1 MPVYKANALVLRRI
15 PLGETDK
22 ILTLYT
28 REWGKLSAVAKGS
41 RRTTSRLAGATEPL
55 MFLRALLAEGMNL
68 DVLTQA
74 EIRESF
80 PLSRADFGRF
90 LRATY
95 CCELMDRVTEER
107 HADPG
112 AFDLLLS
119 TLYIL
124 QRAVDPDVPVH
135 AFELQLMAHE
145 GYEPGL
151 DACVR
156 CETPFTG
163 LPADASTPC
172 IMESAY
178 SPVRGGALCAECAAA
193 TREEVLRMTPETA
206 AIMRRLMSEE
216 NARALAALELTPQ
229 VSQEMNRAIRAH
241 LRYRLERDVRSTAFL
256 DAYRIGAM
264 DDLPDQDNLTNRQ
277 PIPDRAAAR

>member
-1 MPVYKANALVLRRI
+1 
-15 PLGETDK
+15 
-22 ILTLYT
+22 
-28 REWGKLSAVAKGS
+28 
-41 RRTTSRLAGATEPL
+41 
-55 MFLRALLAEGMNL
+55 MNL
-68 DVLTQA
+68 DVLTQC

-80 PLSRADFGRF
+80 PLVRGDFGRF

-95 CCELMDRVTEER
+95 CCELLDRVTEER
-107 HADPG
+107 HADPE

-145 GYEPGL
+145 GYEPRL
-151 DACVR
+151 DSCIR
-156 CETPFTG
+156 CETEFTD
-163 LPADASTPC
+163 LPDGASEGRSLTPTPC
-172 IMESAY
+172 IIEAAY

-193 TREEVLRMTPETA
+193 TREEVLRLTPETA
-206 AIMRRLMSEE
+206 AVMRQLMAEDS
-216 NARALAALELTPQ
+216 ARTLAVLELVPE
-229 VSQEMNRAIRAH
+229 VASEMNRAIRAH

-264 DDLPDQDNLTNRQ
+264 DDLTDPQQQ
-277 PIPDRAAAR
+277 PMSGRATVP